1 MQGDLSGGEPPGL
14 KGRGRWQYI
23 RQKPLVQGS
32 VEASG
37 ARGVGGG
44 GAGGRGGHRASST
57 LDNCYKINSIIR

>member
-37 ARGVGGG
+37 ARGAGGG
-44 GAGGRGGHRASST
+44 GPAVGGHRASST